1 MKNRM
6 TGLMSYFTSKSKA
19 KKLDRMLNTKLIKA
33 VDTNANGTS
42 GYTVKSGP
50 NKGKVLG
57 HITVKHPNK
66 VFTKSTKDIEAYRN
80 LFDEREWPPKTK
92 FD

>member
-1 MKNRM
+1 MMQRM
-6 TGLMSYFTSKSKA
+6 HAILSRFSRSQA
-19 KKLDRMLNTKLIKA
+19 KQKRERMINNVLVNS

-42 GYTVKSGP
+42 GYTVKNGP

-66 VFTKSTKDIEAYRN
+66 SYLDK
-80 LFDEREWPPKTK
+80 
-92 FD
+92 

>member
-1 MKNRM
+1 M
-6 TGLMSYFTSKSKA
+6 LMSYFMSKSKVE
-19 KKLDRMLNTKLIKA
+19 KRERFMNKELIKA

-57 HITVKHPNK
+57 HISVKHPNK
-66 VFTKSTKDIEAYRN
+66 E
-80 LFDEREWPPKTK
+80 L
-92 FD
+92 

>member
-1 MKNRM
+1 MHAILSRFSRNQAKQKRERM
-6 TGLMSYFTSKSKA
+6 INNVLV
-19 KKLDRMLNTKLIKA
+19 KA

-42 GYTVKSGP
+42 GYTVKNGP

-66 VFTKSTKDIEAYRN
+66 ALK
-80 LFDEREWPPKTK
+80 
-92 FD
+92 

>member
-1 MKNRM
+1 MMQRM
-6 TGLMSYFTSKSKA
+6 HAILSRFSRSQA
-19 KKLDRMLNTKLIKA
+19 KQKRERMINNVLVNS

-42 GYTVKSGP
+42 GYTVNNGP

-66 VFTKSTKDIEAYRN
+66 AIK
-80 LFDEREWPPKTK
+80 
-92 FD
+92 